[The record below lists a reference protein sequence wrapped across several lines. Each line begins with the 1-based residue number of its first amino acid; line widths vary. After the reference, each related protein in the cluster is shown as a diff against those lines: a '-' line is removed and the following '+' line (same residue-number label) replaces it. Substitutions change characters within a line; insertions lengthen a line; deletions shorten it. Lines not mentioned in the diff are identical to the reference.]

1 MIENSG
7 PPRRDQIGAR
17 SASGAG
23 SPTPWS
29 VLRWGALFLAVFA
42 GNVVL
47 AIFAWFVVEW
57 AMTLV
62 RVALA

>member
-7 PPRRDQIGAR
+7 PAHRDQIGAR
-17 SASGAG
+17 SASDAAL
-23 SPTPWS
+23 SWA
-29 VLRWGALFLAVFA
+29 ALFLAVFA

-47 AIFAWFVVEW
+47 AIFAWFIVEW

-62 RVALA
+62 RVPLA